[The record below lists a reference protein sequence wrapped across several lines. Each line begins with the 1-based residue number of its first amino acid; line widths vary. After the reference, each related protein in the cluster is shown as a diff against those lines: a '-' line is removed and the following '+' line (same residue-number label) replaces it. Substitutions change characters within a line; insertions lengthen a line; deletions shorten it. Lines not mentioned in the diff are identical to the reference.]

1 MSRAE
6 RARNG
11 APLARKP
18 GVGVCRMGTAAEL
31 AEARSFVRSNARG
44 LHALLQREG
53 VPKCPHHAAAHA
65 DVSAWLWSQ
74 RRKWYFLWLY

>member
-1 MSRAE
+1 
-6 RARNG
+6 
-11 APLARKP
+11 
-18 GVGVCRMGTAAEL
+18 MGTAAEL

-53 VPKCPHHAAAHA
+53 APKCPHHAAVHA